1 MTDAIEPISPTTA
14 VIPVAAIRAYNP
26 NPQSFSNNFQLKSS
40 EPSDGNTGE
49 EAGKES
55 YKETPMQ
62 LSELGDKRDNI
73 ADLAERQRLWT
84 EIMRNHELS
93 PDDRLKASELLGK
106 SEGDFT

>member
-14 VIPVAAIRAYNP
+14 IIPVTAIRAYNP
-26 NPQSFSNNFQLKSS
+26 NPQSFSNNFQLKPV
-40 EPSDGNTGE
+40 EPSDGDTEE

-55 YKETPMQ
+55 YKEKPMQ
-62 LSELGDKRDNI
+62 LSELRDKRDNI

-84 EIMRNHELS
+84 EMMRTHELS
-93 PDDRLKASELLGK
+93 PGDRLKASELLGK

>member
-26 NPQSFSNNFQLKSS
+26 NPQSFPNNFQLKPV
-40 EPSDGNTGE
+40 EPFDGDTE
-49 EAGKES
+49 EAAGKES
-55 YKETPMQ
+55 YNETPTQ
-62 LSELGDKRDNI
+62 LSELRDDI

-84 EIMRNHELS
+84 DIMRNHKLS